1 MSLFNIFEK
10 CQLVINRRK
19 ELDPLFYQEV
29 DAKERELIGI
39 KFPKGKVVHPT

>member
-10 CQLVINRRK
+10 CQLGINRRK

-29 DAKERELIGI
+29 NTKEKKLIGT
-39 KFPKGKVVHPT
+39 KFPKGKVIRPM